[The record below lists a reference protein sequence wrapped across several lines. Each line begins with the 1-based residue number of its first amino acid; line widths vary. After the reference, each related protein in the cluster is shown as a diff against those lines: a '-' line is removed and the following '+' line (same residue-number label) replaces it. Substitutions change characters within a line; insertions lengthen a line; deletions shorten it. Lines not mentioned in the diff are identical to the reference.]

1 MLHIKH
7 YCKFCGHALNDAKEC
22 KNKNCPE
29 YVPDPATETVTASTT
44 TTADSTSTTA
54 K

>member
-22 KNKNCPE
+22 KNKDCLN
-29 YVPDPATETVTASTT
+29 YTPDNGTETAETSIPTPTAG
-44 TTADSTSTTA
+44 TSTTA
-54 K
+54 